1 MPQAPEQAAD
11 SLGFEENTEG
21 RRDSPR
27 VQNTAEK
34 ILEGQG
40 LSPQLHGRTLS
51 VSQKPC
57 KAWFGEGRTVL
68 TRWDSACV
76 NALLPVLP
84 PPGEGRAAQAG
95 SEEGVQC
102 APAGGGGGGLC
113 MVCWCFSLIS
123 KRPGGPGSI
132 GSPSVW
138 TVGPRLPAI
147 LHSEGGQR
155 AAPL

>member
-1 MPQAPEQAAD
+1 MAEGGARATRHLAPGAGSWAMPQALEQAAD

-40 LSPQLHGRTLS
+40 LFPQLDGPTRS

-68 TRWDSACV
+68 TRWNSACA

-84 PPGEGRAAQAG
+84 PPGEGRAAQADG
-95 SEEGVQC
+95 RMTE
-102 APAGGGGGGLC
+102 
-113 MVCWCFSLIS
+113 
-123 KRPGGPGSI
+123 
-132 GSPSVW
+132 
-138 TVGPRLPAI
+138 
-147 LHSEGGQR
+147 
-155 AAPL
+155 